1 VTPSER
7 RLYSAIQRRASGMTP
22 ELAAAFLRAFAR
34 IREEMSEAALA
45 RAIALGFADRIVE
58 QMLTQTI
65 LDVAFAPVR
74 QQLRETLRIAVPYY
88 ARTMPPRVVREVS
101 IAFDVLSPHVQQ
113 GIRTLESRVITTLQG
128 EVRETVREA
137 VTQGLVEG
145 RSHRVAA
152 KHIRASVGLA
162 PNQVQE
168 VANFRDKLARAHE
181 TTDWLDNKLRD
192 KRFDAA
198 LRKARNSGVPLT
210 TERIDAMTDAYRKR
224 RIAQHAST
232 VSGTA
237 AKDAQKLSNRLAW
250 EKAAEMGAVDRNAL
264 TKKWVGVM
272 DDRERDT
279 HRAMQGVTVGFDAPW
294 ILPDGQQQMIPGDS
308 EYNCRCVAVYRV
320 A

>member
-1 VTPSER
+1 
-7 RLYSAIQRRASGMTP
+7 MTP

-113 GIRTLESRVITTLQG
+113 GIRALESRVITTLQG
-128 EVRETVREA
+128 EVRETVRTA
-137 VTQGLVEG
+137 VAKGLMDG
-145 RSHRVAA
+145 SAHRVAA
-152 KHIRASVGLA
+152 KQIRASVGLA
-162 PNQVQE
+162 PNQIRE
-168 VANFRDKLARAHE
+168 VELFRAKLERAHE

-198 LRKARNSGVPLT
+198 LRKARASGQPVS
-210 TERIDAMTDAYRKR
+210 TERVDAMTDAYRKR

-237 AKDAQKLSNRLAW
+237 AKDAQRLANRLSW
-250 EKAAEMGAVDRNAL
+250 ENLVEQGGVDRANL
-264 TKKWVGVM
+264 WKRRLVVLDG
-272 DDRERDT
+272 RERPE
-279 HRAMQGVTVGFDAPW
+279 HHAMSREEQPFDAPYTNGEVISGSLSW
-294 ILPDGQQQMIPGDS
+294 
-308 EYNCRCVAVYRV
+308 NCRCTDSYFVKSP
-320 A
+320 

>member
-1 VTPSER
+1 
-7 RLYSAIQRRASGMTP
+7 MTP

-88 ARTMPPRVVREVS
+88 ARTMPPKVVREVS

-137 VTQGLVEG
+137 VAKGLVEA

-152 KHIRASVGLA
+152 KNIRASVGLA
-162 PNQVQE
+162 PSQLHE
-168 VANFRDKLARAHE
+168 VDLFREKLQHAHE
-181 TTDWLDNKLRD
+181 RTDWLDNKLRD

-237 AKDAQKLSNRLAW
+237 AKDAQRLANRLSW
-250 EKAAEMGAVDRNAL
+250 ENLVEQGGVDRNAL
-264 TKKWVGVM
+264 TKTWRGIM
-272 DDRERDT
+272 DTRERET
-279 HRAMQGVTVGFDAPW
+279 HRKMEGVTVGFDQPW
-294 ILPDGQQQMIPGDS
+294 ILPDGQQQMIPGSGD
-308 EYNCRCVAVYRV
+308 YNCRCIAIYRV
-320 A
+320 KT